1 MLTLLRSVAKAGIQ
15 SASIMAIADI
25 STQLVLENRSF
36 ITHEEKGIC
45 KDTHQTYQT
54 DIQQPSSSSSSSV
67 YYDPIRTMHWSVVG
81 LTLHGPYFFLAF
93 GKLDCSVP
101 QHLQMLSKRRSS
113 PNLQS
118 FLPISWLY
126 FPSLMYWKDR
136 VVIARLLT
144 TKV

>member
-45 KDTHQTYQT
+45 KDTHQASSDT
-54 DIQQPSSSSSSSV
+54 QQPSSLSSV
-67 YYDPIRTMHWSVVG
+67 DYDPIRTMHWSVVG